1 MRRRTG
7 RRSDPARTILGVG
20 AHEPRVRS
28 GGNPDLR
35 WSNGLERAFV
45 AGGLKPGDSVLI
57 LGTGGVSI
65 WALQLAKA
73 AGLRSIITSSSD
85 AKLERAK
92 TLGARETINH
102 RTNREW
108 QQVVQR
114 LTNGRG
120 VDLVL
125 EVGGTETLSR
135 SINSARMGG
144 SVAIIGGVSGF
155 GGEFQPFSLIGGAR
169 KLLGVLVG
177 SRTDL
182 EQLTRFVD
190 LAAIQPVVDRVF
202 PFDEAIQAYEHLESG
217 RHFGK
222 VVIHVAER

>member
-1 MRRRTG
+1 
-7 RRSDPARTILGVG
+7 
-20 AHEPRVRS
+20 
-28 GGNPDLR
+28 
-35 WSNGLERAFV
+35 
-45 AGGLKPGDSVLI
+45 VLI

-92 TLGARETINH
+92 TLGATETINY

-202 PFDEAIQAYEHLESG
+202 PFDEAIQAYEYLESG
-217 RHFGK
+217 RHSSGLAAAAT
-222 VVIHVAER
+222 VAALSRVDQLSPVTDQDAIKKAKETFADRMLIEVGPGN